1 MEIAEYTYRL
11 QNGQPIVTLA
21 GKQYLLSTGAARSV
35 GNAPVLLGRRDIDP
49 RPSYQG
55 ITVAN
60 LRQRLGSQVA
70 GMLGMDLLA
79 PFAVHLY
86 PGEHLLRLCPTCEI
100 QGDTLPL
107 EVVHGAPVFTVQA
120 GGIGGRKMR
129 LALDTS
135 SALSLVP
142 EPLLRHCE
150 TLGSRESYHPL
161 VGSYRTPCYA
171 LDLAIDG
178 TDRRFHAG
186 VLPEN
191 LEAHL
196 GRQRLDGILGA
207 DLLEHFGI
215 CLRLTRR
222 MITLGPRNFGIA
234 AAAGA

>member
-1 MEIAEYTYRL
+1 MDVAEYTYRL
-11 QNGQPIVTLA
+11 QNGQPIVTVA

-35 GNAPVLLGRRDIDP
+35 GNAPVLMGRRDIDVLT
-49 RPSYQG
+49 SYQG
-55 ITVAN
+55 ITPAN
-60 LRQRLGSQVA
+60 LRERLGSRVV

-86 PGEHLLRLCPTCEI
+86 PEERLLRLCPTCEI
-100 QGDTLPL
+100 EGDTLPL
-107 EVVHGAPVFTVQA
+107 DIVHGAPVFSVQA

-129 LALDTS
+129 LAVDTS

-150 TLGSRESYHPL
+150 TLGSRECYHPL
-161 VGSYRTPCYA
+161 VGTYRTPCYL
-171 LDLAIDG
+171 LDLSIDG
-178 TDRRFHAG
+178 TDRRFRAG
-186 VLPEN
+186 VLPKS
-191 LEAHL
+191 LEAQL
-196 GRQRLDGILGA
+196 GKERLDGILGA
-207 DLLEHFGI
+207 DLLEHFGV